1 MARESTITFEQV
13 SAAAASIEAAG
24 GKATSRAVREALGS
38 GSMATVLKFMQQRKT
53 GQAGTSQAVDDA
65 IDPAIARAIINQ
77 IAAKVQEATS
87 AVTAELVEL
96 QADSASIIAENER
109 QAAELAD
116 LATDLAAAKELAS
129 TYAGKLEQVKNDFE
143 RVLCEQVAER
153 SAAEAAKEAL
163 RAELAA
169 ERIRCAEF
177 DKQAAVALAQLE
189 AATAYAKTQ
198 EKK

>member
-13 SAAAASIEAAG
+13 CAAADSIEAAG
-24 GKATSRAVREALGS
+24 VKATNRGVRDVLGS
-38 GSMATVLKFMQQRKT
+38 GSMATVVKFMQRRRT
-53 GQAGTSQAVDDA
+53 GQANTSQAVDVE

-87 AVTAELVEL
+87 AATAELAEL
-96 QADSASIIAENER
+96 QADSATIIAENER

-153 SAAEAAKEAL
+153 SAAEAAKDAL

-169 ERIRCAEF
+169 ERERCA
-177 DKQAAVALAQLE
+177 DYKTQAAVADAKLE
-189 AATAYAKTQ
+189 AATAYAKIQ